1 MAKIPSRFVQNLI
14 QATSD
19 NLRTVRIISDDFDIT
34 TESNPMEKKFLDIL
48 VCPVT
53 KGKLEYH
60 QDKQELW
67 SRQAK
72 LAYPIRDGIPYMLE
86 NEARPLSEE
95 ELKA

>member
-1 MAKIPSRFVQNLI
+1 
-14 QATSD
+14 
-19 NLRTVRIISDDFDIT
+19 
-34 TESNPMEKKFLDIL
+34 MEKRFLDIL

-60 QDKQELW
+60 PDTQELW

-86 NEARPLSEE
+86 NEARQLSAE
-95 ELKA
+95 ELEA